1 MRRSIRN
8 LMQTVQRVAA
18 GVRLQYWDSRELN
31 RSMETTTLDP
41 GNWQEIQDKTK
52 QYDEIV
58 RNRHMSPEEVNAM
71 RLAFQ
76 QNPPHRNPGEY
87 ETVKPLSRERA
98 RSPFKRFDDKLDQK
112 YAAWRRRQTHKIKQ
126 HAPEVR
132 KANRIVRFYTAGA
145 ALAVFMVVAELVRRT
160 KR

>member
-1 MRRSIRN
+1 MRRSIKN
-8 LMQTVQRVAA
+8 LVQMIERIVTEA
-18 GVRLQYWDSRELN
+18 RLQFWDSRGIN

-58 RNRHMSPEEVNAM
+58 RNRHMSPKEVNAM

-76 QNPPHRNPGEY
+76 QNPPHRNSGEY
-87 ETVKPLSRERA
+87 EATKPLKQPAKNYAE
-98 RSPFKRFDDKLDQK
+98 KRDV
-112 YAAWRRRQTHKIKQ
+112 WRRGQAHKIKQ
-126 HAPEVR
+126 HAPAVR

-145 ALAVFMVVAELVRRT
+145 ALAVFMVIAELVRRT

>member
-8 LMQTVQRVAA
+8 LVQTIQRVAA
-18 GVRLQYWDSRELN
+18 GVRLQFWYSRGIN

-87 ETVKPLSRERA
+87 KA
-98 RSPFKRFDDKLDQK
+98 
-112 YAAWRRRQTHKIKQ
+112 
-126 HAPEVR
+126 
-132 KANRIVRFYTAGA
+132 ANRPYVRFYTAGA